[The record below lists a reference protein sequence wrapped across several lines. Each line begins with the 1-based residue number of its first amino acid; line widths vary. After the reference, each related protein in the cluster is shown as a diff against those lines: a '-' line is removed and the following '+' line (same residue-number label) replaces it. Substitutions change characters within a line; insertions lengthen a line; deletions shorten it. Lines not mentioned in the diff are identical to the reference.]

1 MLGSGL
7 YYVQIDIG
15 AFIHYLISGF
25 AENYWYH
32 RNKKYDKRNFWTG
45 YVASILLFIFSI
57 FIIYLFLK

>member
-32 RNKKYDKRNFWTG
+32 RNKNMIRETFG
-45 YVASILLFIFSI
+45 QVM
-57 FIIYLFLK
+57 